1 MTGRPEEAIATLKRS
16 LNGSPA
22 DLDAHLLLAAV
33 YSELGRDTDA
43 QAEAEEVRRIN
54 PNWSLEV
61 WKQRAPYKDPAMLE
75 RVFAALRKAGLK

>member
-1 MTGRPEEAIATLKRS
+1 LTGRPEEAIATLKRS